1 MIQMF
6 TTSRIQETKMRL
18 QMFTTSRIQET
29 KMQYDTNVYHLQ
41 NIGDKDAIRYRCLP
55 PLEYRRQ
62 RCDYK
67 CLPPLEYRRQRCNM
81 IQMFTTSRIQETKMQ
96 YDTNAYH
103 LQNIGDKDA
112 IRYRCF
118 PPLGYRRQRCD
129 YKYLPPLEYRRPRSN
144 MISPLFLGHPVLMSC
159 ILYCKLK
166 QIRFVA
172 SPLYAMTVLNM

>member
-1 MIQMF
+1 MI
-6 TTSRIQETKMRL
+6 

-41 NIGDKDAIRYRCLP
+41 NIGDKDAIRYKCLP

-62 RCDYK
+62 RCNMIQMFTTSRIQETKMLECICDYK

-96 YDTNAYH
+96 YDTNVYH

-112 IRYRCF
+112 ITNVYH
-118 PPLGYRRQRCD
+118 LQNIGD
-129 YKYLPPLEYRRPRSN
+129 KEA
-144 MISPLFLGHPVLMSC
+144 I
-159 ILYCKLK
+159 
-166 QIRFVA
+166 
-172 SPLYAMTVLNM
+172 